1 MSVVLSKNF
10 ELYIIN
16 ECEGYQFR
24 RPRVFHGNTYCL
36 ALRVFFCISYETQF
50 KKELVYS
57 HIYGCSSVFVTKPN
71 LKRNSYIAT
80 SLAHDVSEFCVAQGS
95 SGNLCSLDV
104 EAAFDGIPFSVLF
117 NCANKILP
125 DICWRL
131 LYGWYKKNCMCMC
144 VGKTSSVLQLPF
156 KEEPGKATSPLL
168 FNVFYQELIDKLSK
182 VKSVIMIGAR
192 TYNVFAYADDLLL
205 LQIRPT
211 TVYRFPVSV
220 RMVYLPTLEAT
231 CIPRQYVLSCSTGV
245 LLYLLRNPI

>member
-1 MSVVLSKNF
+1 M
-10 ELYIIN
+10 
-16 ECEGYQFR
+16 
-24 RPRVFHGNTYCL
+24 
-36 ALRVFFCISYETQF
+36 
-50 KKELVYS
+50 
-57 HIYGCSSVFVTKPN
+57 
-71 LKRNSYIAT
+71 
-80 SLAHDVSEFCVAQGS
+80 SEFCVAQGS
-95 SGNLCSLDV
+95 SVNLCSLDV

-205 LQIRPT
+205 LPLFQACNISVSHISERGLRFNPQK
-211 TVYRFPVSV
+211 TVCV
-220 RMVYLPTLEAT
+220 RYGKTP
-231 CIPRQYVLSCSTGV
+231 LS
-245 LLYLLRNPI
+245 LLQVGIWKAFLWK